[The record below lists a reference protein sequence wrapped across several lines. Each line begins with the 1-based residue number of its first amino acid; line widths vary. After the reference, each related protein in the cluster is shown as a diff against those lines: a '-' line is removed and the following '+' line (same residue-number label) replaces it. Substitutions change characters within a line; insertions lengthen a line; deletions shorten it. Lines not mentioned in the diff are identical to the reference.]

1 MRHVTGIDAAPDAGA
16 GFVPLHNVRLV
27 AGVAVGEL
35 ASAPRRVFG
44 NGSGVRRRGTRP
56 VIQSTRRHS
65 ILR

>member
-44 NGSGVRRRGTRP
+44 NGSGVGRGTRP
-56 VIQSTRRHS
+56 VIRSTRRHS
-65 ILR
+65 ILG